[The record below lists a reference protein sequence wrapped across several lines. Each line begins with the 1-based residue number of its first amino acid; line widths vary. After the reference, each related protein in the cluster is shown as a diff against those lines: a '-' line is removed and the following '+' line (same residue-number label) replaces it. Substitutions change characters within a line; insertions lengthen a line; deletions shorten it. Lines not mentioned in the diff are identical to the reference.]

1 MPLRKTAIAVPDA
14 LLDAVDRAAE
24 GRRESRNQ
32 FITRVLEAAVRAR
45 RDADITRRLD
55 ELFASPEASEA
66 LRADA
71 AALDEHG
78 TAWDDER
85 W

>member
-1 MPLRKTAIAVPDA
+1 MPLRKTAIAIPPE

-24 GRRESRNQ
+24 SRSESRNQ

-45 RDADITRRLD
+45 RDAQITRRLNA
-55 ELFASPEASEA
+55 LFADPSLARDQVA
-66 LRADA
+66 GA
-71 AALDEHG
+71 AALDERG
-78 TAWDDER
+78 VAWDDER